1 MIKINSRVDRLPPKT
16 MRSIVYLTI
25 SWCMDNLG
33 TNHRRKYM
41 FNISVRKERAKRRCG
56 EFQPYTN
63 KMVIFHDNNEYV
75 RDLIATT
82 IHEYTHYL
90 QPIRSKYGALSKYFD
105 YDNHPMEV
113 EARNNEEKLHKNCWE
128 VIRRSLLTPDT
139 NPLTPQV

>member
-33 TNHRRKYM
+33 TNHRRKHM

-56 EFQPYTN
+56 QFHPVEN
-63 KMVIFHDNNEYV
+63 KMTIFHDNNDYV
-75 RDLIATT
+75 KDLISTT

-90 QPIRSKYGALSKYFD
+90 QPIRSKYGLLSKSFD

-113 EARNNEEKLHKNCWE
+113 EARNNEEKYYKNCWE